1 MTKHTKDENPSMTS
15 AVASGQAPGAA
26 PGQGYGRPD
35 IRALGEIVG
44 SDNVA
49 SDPADLYVYGGD
61 SSVHRASAHA
71 VVRPQDTE
79 QVQALLRYA
88 SSQRI
93 PVIPRGGGSGMSG
106 QVVPIVGGIVLD
118 MKAMNRILEIN
129 LPDVYVRVQPGVV
142 DDDLNKALKPH
153 GVFFPPTPA
162 SSRIATI
169 GGEIAN
175 NASGT
180 RSVKY
185 GATRDSVLGM
195 NVVLASG
202 DLVTLGTRTRVE
214 ASGYQLARLMVGSE
228 GTLGVIVEATL
239 GFVPIPKFR
248 CMGVACF
255 NRLEEA
261 GETISEIISS
271 GCLPSVLELVDK
283 VAILAVNASLKL
295 GLPEVEAML
304 LYEADGMVLEAVDY
318 EIGRME
324 TICLRHE
331 GFGLK
336 HSYDE
341 KERMQIFYGRKKLF
355 PALSKYKDL
364 LACTS
369 LADDMTVPYSKM
381 ADLARKIHEVAER
394 NGLVMTAY
402 GHCGSGCM
410 HTKILMDT
418 SKGDQWDAAKRAVA
432 ELYAYVREVG
442 GTTSAEHGIGL
453 SKAPDFKREKA
464 DSLALMRAVK
474 AAFDPLNILNP
485 MKLQDAPDDWV
496 TATDLRYRVRD
507 GLEAAP

>member
-1 MTKHTKDENPSMTS
+1 MNSQGDAKNQAVSMGPGLPS
-15 AVASGQAPGAA
+15 
-26 PGQGYGRPD
+26 GYGTPD
-35 IRALGEIVG
+35 VGRLREIVG
-44 SDNVA
+44 ADNVA
-49 SDPADLYVYGGD
+49 ADPADCYVYGRD
-61 SSVHRASAHA
+61 ASVHRASAQA
-71 VVRPQDTE
+71 VVRPMDAAA
-79 QVQALLRYA
+79 VQALLRYA
-88 SSQRI
+88 SAERI
-93 PVIPRGGGSGMSG
+93 PVIPRGSGSGMSG
-106 QVVPIVGGIVLD
+106 QAVPISGGIVLD
-118 MKAMNRILEIN
+118 MKGMNRILEIN
-129 LPDVYVRVQPGVV
+129 LADVYVRVEPGVV
-142 DDDLNKALKPH
+142 DDDLNKALRPH
-153 GVFFPPTPA
+153 GVFYPPTPA

-195 NVVLASG
+195 KVVLASG
-202 DLVTLGTRTRVE
+202 ELVTLGSRTRVE

-228 GTLGVIVEATL
+228 GTLGVIVEATM
-239 GFVPIPKFR
+239 GFVPIPRFR
-248 CMGVACF
+248 CMGAACF
-255 NRLEEA
+255 DRLEEA

-283 VAILAVNASLKL
+283 VAILAANASLGL

-304 LYEADGMVLEAVDY
+304 LYEADGMVKEAVDY
-318 EIGRME
+318 EIARME
-324 TICLRHE
+324 EICRRHQ
-331 GFGLK
+331 GFGIK

-381 ADLARKIHEVAER
+381 ADLARKIHEIAER

-418 SKGDQWDAAKRAVA
+418 SKGEQWAAARRAVE
-432 ELYAYVREVG
+432 ELYEYVRSSG

-464 DSLALMRAVK
+464 DSLELMRAVK
-474 AAFDPLNILNP
+474 RAFDPLNILNP
-485 MKLQDAPDDWV
+485 MKLQDAPDDWL
-496 TATDLRYRVRD
+496 TATDLRYRQRD
-507 GLEAAP
+507 QAEPPR